1 MPELFCCSTSSPTL
15 NMSNLFYFSLSNWC
29 IVISNYGFD
38 LHFLMTK
45 DSTFLSCV
53 CQTHTHTHT
62 HTQVKAKACMVQPVR
77 IPRATFS
84 LYSYL
89 HREWAEEQAKGA
101 SSHGSSL
108 TQQKE
113 WDWGKKGQMT
123 VSRKRGN
130 PITEEPVLNSAQRF
144 YIQPTLLMRWGL
156 PGKIALSF
164 SQASHRLLFSWDI
177 MPRLR

>member
-1 MPELFCCSTSSPTL
+1 MC
-15 NMSNLFYFSLSNWC
+15 LS
-29 IVISNYGFD
+29 
-38 LHFLMTK
+38 
-45 DSTFLSCV
+45 DSHS
-53 CQTHTHTHT
+53 HTHT

-156 PGKIALSF
+156 PGMCRATMSTLFNIPESQFF
-164 SQASHRLLFSWDI
+164 SASGLCVHVGHWCVKHPNKRWRDCCGPSAQGKQRF
-177 MPRLR
+177 